1 MDVPKFFN
9 DVLDFL
15 KVLFGVWKIYIFM
28 VNKIFICFMNFITYK
43 LKKII
48 FFILFLNF
56 KITKQ
61 IVYII

>member
-28 VNKIFICFMNFITYK
+28 VNKIFICFMNFIAYE

-48 FFILFLNF
+48 FSYNF
-56 KITKQ
+56 KITK
-61 IVYII
+61 